1 MSDWLDT
8 QRLVS
13 AANADGEFVL
23 QARMW
28 NARINIA
35 SDGDAIAL
43 TITQGHIA
51 RASDDIA
58 NDATQAHVRISGPSL
73 GWDEMLRPIPKPFYH
88 DLRAAAVHHGFSIAG
103 DLMHT
108 AAYYPAIRR
117 LIELLREVRN
127 GAL

>member
-1 MSDWLDT
+1 MNTWIDT
-8 QRLVS
+8 QRLVA
-13 AANADGEFVL
+13 AANADGEFSL
-23 QARMW
+23 LARMW

-35 SDGDAIAL
+35 NDADVFAL
-43 TITQGHIA
+43 TVVQGRITGTDAASANADVHIRGP
-51 RASDDIA
+51 RA
-58 NDATQAHVRISGPSL
+58 
-73 GWDEMLRPIPKPFYH
+73 GWDEMLRPLPKTVLSY
-88 DLRAAAVHHGFSIAG
+88 LRAAAVHHGFSIAG